1 MAKRRKRPTITKR
14 RKQQNFTLRGL
25 LRKKLPNQPKGKP
38 SIKKNVESVNVKLKK
53 RVEDDGT
60 VQWEY
65 LYASANNT
73 KVYIG
78 LIEIPKNNKAIVSC
92 SCPNFRYVYEVANN
106 KVGSSIIINS
116 NGDEPVIR
124 NPMNIPGICKHLRS
138 AMIQI
143 SSSDG

>member
-1 MAKRRKRPTITKR
+1 MAKRKRKPLVTKR

-53 RVEDDGT
+53 RIEKDGT

-65 LYASANNT
+65 LYASANST
-73 KVYIG
+73 KVYVG
-78 LIEIPKNNKAIVSC
+78 LIEISKNKKAIISC
-92 SCPNFRYVYEVANN
+92 SCPNFRYVYEVADS
-106 KVGSSIIINS
+106 KVGSSIVIYS
-116 NGDEPVIR
+116 NGADPVIR
-124 NPMNIPGICKHLRS
+124 NPENIPGLCKHLRS